1 MGHDFPRGRSTSVE
15 EAAPR
20 LLSTLYSVPS
30 SAAPSLVCLFTDHE
44 ETATGESVSEA
55 QPSLSY
61 IPHISLI
68 FPPGR
73 QPHLR
78 GPSKFLH
85 QLYPSFPRW
94 ISTHP
99 LSLVRPRPTLV
110 YSPAIRK
117 NKRCFSSPSI
127 SPPCE
132 TGVSSFPTDPIS
144 IFASTPTNTYR
155 HLFDSTSPIC
165 RSGVYPRRRISHTG
179 HRLPLVGIVLSNL
192 PRGGFH

>member
-1 MGHDFPRGRSTSVE
+1 MSVE

-44 ETATGESVSEA
+44 ETATGESVLGA

-68 FPPGR
+68 SSPGW

-99 LSLVRPRPTLV
+99 PFPD
-110 YSPAIRK
+110 
-117 NKRCFSSPSI
+117 SI
-127 SPPCE
+127 SPN
-132 TGVSSFPTDPIS
+132 TRLLSSYQAKQTLLFIPQHIATLQDRGIIIS
-144 IFASTPTNTYR
+144 YR
-155 HLFDSTSPIC
+155 PNIDLRFNP
-165 RSGVYPRRRISHTG
+165 
-179 HRLPLVGIVLSNL
+179 N
-192 PRGGFH
+192 